1 MANGN
6 QNMDLQQ
13 FGRVTA
19 QTNTTYSNTPQNPV
33 DVDGGGSLWSDIKS
47 AFSMS
52 TDNGS
57 DSGYFGNAAV
67 QGSSPGLAAVGE
79 WLTFIGG
86 FFLLFYLFGVAFAT
100 FGKQE
105 GSPFFSGWHVKLLM
119 VSLLLFF
126 GGAFVGSL

>member
-19 QTNTTYSNTPQNPV
+19 QTNTTYSNNPQNSV
-33 DVDGGGSLWSDIKS
+33 DVVGGGGLWSDIKS

-57 DSGYFGNAAV
+57 DSGYFGTCCRSES
-67 QGSSPGLAAVGE
+67 GSPGLAAVGE
-79 WLTFIGG
+79 WLATLGG
-86 FFLLFYLFGVAFAT
+86 VFH
-100 FGKQE
+100 
-105 GSPFFSGWHVKLLM
+105 FSI
-119 VSLLLFF
+119 
-126 GGAFVGSL
+126 

>member
-19 QTNTTYSNTPQNPV
+19 QTNTTYSNNPQNSV
-33 DVDGGGSLWSDIKS
+33 DVVGGGGLWSDIKS

-52 TDNGS
+52 TDSGS

-67 QGSSPGLAAVGE
+67 QGGSPGLAAAGE
-79 WLTFIGG
+79 WLTTIGG
-86 FFLLFYLFGVAFAT
+86 VFSLLYLMGVAFAT
-100 FGKQE
+100 FSAG
-105 GSPFFSGWHVKLLM
+105 GGNPFFNGGHTALGKIA
-119 VSLLLFF
+119 LLLFF

>member
-19 QTNTTYSNTPQNPV
+19 QTNTTYSNNPQNSV
-33 DVDGGGSLWSDIKS
+33 DVVGGGGLWSNIKS

-57 DSGYFGNAAV
+57 DSGYFGNAGV
-67 QGSSPGLAAVGE
+67 QESGPGLAVVGE
-79 WLTFIGG
+79 WLATLGG
-86 FFLLFYLFGVAFAT
+86 LFLLFYLIGVAFAT
-100 FGKQE
+100 FNQGGGNPFMSGGHTTFGKIA
-105 GSPFFSGWHVKLLM
+105 
-119 VSLLLFF
+119 LLLFF